1 MTLYRSKAYSTVDIG
16 MLKLRG
22 TKPLIEE
29 ALKVGPRALLV
40 YVWLWDSAEKHHE
53 SDTGGTTTWSHK
65 ALADKL
71 RMSNTTVI
79 ASING
84 LLDAGLIQR
93 EGLVPPQGGKGS
105 WKNRYR
111 VTHPQMLE
119 AQRQAISVMGPPS
132 ERPKPPKKEK
142 PNDDNEFYEFLES
155 QSPAISAATWEST
168 DVDWSSGPTDEP
180 NRELSGLSESELER
194 LRRGQEDVCPAEG
207 SGAEA
212 QGTRRQIRTRSVP
225 RCEPFGWN
233 KSIPKEVRARLK
245 RQNAERV
252 ARYQGGLDA

>member
-1 MTLYRSKAYSTVDIG
+1 

-29 ALKVGPRALLV
+29 AVKVGPKALLV
-40 YVWLWDSAEKHHE
+40 YVWLWNSAEKHHGL
-53 SDTGGTTTWSHK
+53 DTGGTTTWSHK
-65 ALADKL
+65 ALADQLK
-71 RMSNTTVI
+71 MSNTTVI

-119 AQRQAISVMGPPS
+119 AQRHAISVMGPPS

-155 QSPAISAATWEST
+155 QSPNISAATWRATDLADAFDSIDESY
-168 DVDWSSGPTDEP
+168 
-180 NRELSGLSESELER
+180 RELSGLSESELER
-194 LRRGQEDVCPAEG
+194 LRGGQEDVCPAEG
-207 SGAEA
+207 PRADTQSP
-212 QGTRRQIRTRSVP
+212 RRRIKP
-225 RCEPFGWN
+225 EPFGWN
-233 KSIPKEVRARLK
+233 KDIPKEERAALR
-245 RQNAERV
+245 RSNAARV
-252 ARYQGGLDA
+252 ARYREKLNDTRMA